1 MKALVVVSSFLLC
14 LVSLPMALASPPA
27 TFSRA
32 VLYPSE
38 GTQSNSMAVADL
50 RSDGTLD
57 LVVGNSSTISV
68 LLGKGDG
75 TFEPAVTYV
84 GGSIANSLVI
94 MDMNGDGTL
103 DIVAGD
109 SNVISVFLGNGN
121 GTFQAAIV
129 TTMAHSALAV
139 ADVDHDGKQD
149 VVLATTSGLS
159 TLLGKGDGTFQAP
172 VNTSTVSSSA
182 LAVGDLN
189 NDGRPDAVII
199 TYPGLITNKERIHA
213 TVGVLLGNGDGTFR
227 APVSYDTDGYFPR
240 QIKIKDMNPNGSPDL
255 LVVNFLGT
263 TNHIMGSVG
272 LLYNN
277 GLGSFFSTEV
287 IPGGT
292 SAYAVAGGDLNGDG
306 IPDFAI
312 AIEGYLVTE
321 LAGGQTRNHAA
332 PLSSDVLIGDF
343 NGDSQPDLAVVSA
356 CITPTNCSS
365 GAASVLLSTKVP
377 SKTVVTSSL
386 NPSPVGQ
393 AVTFTATISSVR
405 GPVPNGITVTFFNG
419 SKTIGSAITSGG
431 TASLSSSSLPAGTL
445 SIKAK
450 FPGCIFVKPSLGS
463 IQQTVTP

>member
-1 MKALVVVSSFLLC
+1 MKVLAMHVLCLLC
-14 LVSLPMALASPPA
+14 IISFATAQSAPPA
-27 TFSRA
+27 TFAHA
-32 VLYPSE
+32 VAYPTN

-50 RSDGTLD
+50 RSDGKLD

-68 LLGKGDG
+68 LLGNGDG
-75 TFEPAVTYV
+75 TFAPAVTYA
-84 GGSIANSLVI
+84 GGSIANSLAI

-149 VVLATTSGLS
+149 VVLATTSGLA
-159 TLLGKGDGTFQAP
+159 TLLGKGDGTFKAP
-172 VNTSTVSSSA
+172 VTTSTVSSSA

-189 NDGRPDAVII
+189 KDGKPDAVII
-199 TYPGLITNKERIHA
+199 TYPGLITNKQRIHA

-240 QIKIKDMNPNGSPDL
+240 QIKIKDMDLNGSPDL

-272 LLYNN
+272 VLYNN
-277 GLGSFFSTEV
+277 SLGSFFSTEV
-287 IPGGT
+287 TPGGT

-306 IPDFAI
+306 IPDYAI
-312 AIEGYLVTE
+312 SIDGYVVTE
-321 LAGGQTRNHAA
+321 LVGGQTRNHPA
-332 PLSSDVLIGDF
+332 PISSDVLIGDF
-343 NGDSQPDLAVVSA
+343 NGDGQADLAVVSA
-356 CITPTNCSS
+356 CLTPTNCST
-365 GAASVLLSTKVP
+365 GAVWILLSTKVP

-386 NPSPVGQ
+386 NPSQVGQ
-393 AVTFTATISSVR
+393 AVTFTATISSSR
-405 GPVPNGITVTFFNG
+405 GPVPNGVTVTFFNG

-431 TASLSSSSLPAGTL
+431 TASLSSPSLPAGTL
-445 SIKAK
+445 TIKAK
-450 FPGCIFVKPSLGS
+450 FPGCVFVKPSTGS
-463 IQQTVTP
+463 LLQTVNP